1 MVFFS
6 KFISDLVFIIPLQAL
21 TEEESVPK
29 LAQGDTLPVKELKLS
44 ERQTSPPDY
53 LTESDLITLMEK

>member
-1 MVFFS
+1 M
-6 KFISDLVFIIPLQAL
+6 
-21 TEEESVPK
+21 PK
-29 LAQGDTLPVKELKLS
+29 LNKGDELPVKELKLS